1 MNTGRLR
8 GRTWPSALLA
18 AALAL
23 AVNLPKL
30 GGPAPW
36 RDEAGT
42 WVANQRS
49 LGELLSMLSHTEAVH
64 GFYYLLMRAWQWV
77 FSDSIF
83 SLRLVSTI
91 AVAVTAGL
99 VVVLG
104 TAMFNLGVGRWA
116 GLVYGLLPQATWAA
130 GEARSYALS
139 AAAVALAFLALWLA
153 LTHGSWARWLGFAA
167 AAAVSVHLFL
177 FSALAFLAVGP
188 LMFFL
193 EQRQRS
199 RLAVATALAAL
210 ASLPFALLG
219 VSQSRMVAWLA
230 KHSVTAETVMLQTF
244 WRSTGWSAWVGAAL
258 LLGACGVAV
267 AAVRRDR
274 SARAPLLTVLGWLLI
289 PMAVLLTVQ
298 LIKPVFNVRYVTFT
312 APALALLM
320 GWALHQIRSWWGRA
334 VAVALVLAVCVPT
347 LLDSR
352 MPDAKPSLAAAVHR
366 LAEESQTGDGVLIV
380 GDDINALGWA
390 FGDQLDGLQIIGVDD
405 SAKLRRRW
413 LYARSAIP
421 DRLTPEFEQHRR
433 VWLFAAEADNKTQLA
448 EAKRAM
454 QQLGYAVEKQLRV
467 EDNYQV
473 DVVLVER
480 RDAD

>member
-1 MNTGRLR
+1 M
-8 GRTWPSALLA
+8 LA
-18 AALAL
+18 AGFAL

-30 GGPAPW
+30 GRPAPW

-77 FSDSIF
+77 FPDSIF

-130 GEARSYALS
+130 GEARSHALS
-139 AAAVALAFLALWLA
+139 AAAVALAFVALWLA
-153 LTHGSWARWLGFAA
+153 LDHGSWARWLGYAA

-219 VSQSRMVAWLA
+219 ISQSRMVAWLA
-230 KHSVTAETVMLQTF
+230 KYPVTAETVILTTF
-244 WRSTGWSAWVGAAL
+244 WRSADWSAWAGAAL
-258 LLGACGVAV
+258 LLGACGLAV

-289 PMAVLLTVQ
+289 PLAVLLTAQ
-298 LIKPVFNVRYVTFT
+298 LFKPVFTPRYVTFT
-312 APALALLM
+312 APALALLF
-320 GWALHQIRSWWGRA
+320 GWAINRIKPWWGRT
-334 VAVALVLAVCVPT
+334 VAALLVLAACLPPLVT
-347 LLDSR
+347 AR
-352 MPDAKPSLAAAVHR
+352 TATAKPGSAAPAVAKLAAASS
-366 LAEESQTGDGVLIV
+366 AGDGLLIV
-380 GDDINALGWA
+380 GPDSNQLTWA
-390 FGDQLDGLQIIGVDD
+390 FSDEMAGLDPVGLDPD
-405 SAKLRRRW
+405 PNWRRRW
-413 LYARSAIP
+413 LMPTSVIP
-421 DRLTPEFEQHRR
+421 DQLTPEFERHRR
-433 VWLFAAEADNKTQLA
+433 VWLFAADYGRSKLA
-448 EAKRAM
+448 EAKEAM
-454 QQLGYAVEKQLRV
+454 QRLGYSVSEQIEVEGT
-467 EDNYQV
+467 YSV
-473 DVVLVER
+473 DLVLVER
-480 RDAD
+480 PDRD